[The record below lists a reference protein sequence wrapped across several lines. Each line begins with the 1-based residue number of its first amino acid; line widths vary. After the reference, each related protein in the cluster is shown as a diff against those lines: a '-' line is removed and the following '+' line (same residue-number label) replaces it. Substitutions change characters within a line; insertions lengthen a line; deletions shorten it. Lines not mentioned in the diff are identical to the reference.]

1 MASVKYIINSEL
13 NIPRVFIELESE
25 EGNHSELLE
34 IEDIKKFYKILSRV
48 TLENYLSCI
57 ENKMIEYVSGIV
69 YDNSSRDALSR
80 LNVLTNIRD
89 DLRVY
94 LYPPEQQQGE
104 LDG

>member
-1 MASVKYIINSEL
+1 MANVNYIIHSEL
-13 NIPRVFIELESE
+13 NIPRVVMELEPE
-25 EGNHSELLE
+25 DGGPPVL
-34 IEDIKKFYKILSRV
+34 IDIDDIKKFYEILSRP
-48 TLENYLSCI
+48 TLEEYLQVI

-89 DLRVY
+89 NLRVY

-104 LDG
+104 LNG

>member
-1 MASVKYIINSEL
+1 MTNVEFVINPDLE
-13 NIPRVFIELESE
+13 IPRIVM
-25 EGNHSELLE
+25 LLE
-34 IEDIKKFYKILSRV
+34 PEVGGDPLPFEIDDIKRFYSVLSSEV
-48 TLENYLSCI
+48 LEKYLNCI

-94 LYPPEQQQGE
+94 LYPPEQQKGE
-104 LDG
+104 LNG

>member
-1 MASVKYIINSEL
+1 M
-13 NIPRVFIELESE
+13 ELEPE
-25 EGNHSELLE
+25 DGGTPVLIE
-34 IEDIKKFYKILSRV
+34 IEDIKKFYTILSKSA
-48 TLENYLSCI
+48 LEEYLQVI

-104 LDG
+104 LNG